1 MWCSIKTCSIK
12 VNTKIQKHH
21 FLQQDNANNMDIC
34 GPNWNE
40 GKNSA
45 NHFDNYQYFY
55 SGNLLKE
62 SPPPPSQ
69 YMPSVYSRRDDYGQ
83 SKMVMSETPKQSVK
97 HQCMSEDDEKKFV
110 MQKNGNYS
118 LTLSKYKNIVLS
130 VFKGNVYSH
139 FWDNKNKKHVSLNC
153 DELACILLNKTA
165 TEAIVEQL
173 LMVNVEKRYCTYPF
187 EMQKNG
193 ACALNLSEDKNMV
206 LSLFKGNIYCHIW
219 NNKNKKHVSL
229 NHDELMC
236 LLSNKKDIDYI
247 TELLS
252 QHTNQ

>member
-69 YMPSVYSRRDDYGQ
+69 YIPSVYSRRDDYGQ
-83 SKMVMSETPKQSVK
+83 SKMDHVLKPQSSLK
-97 HQCMSEDDEKKFV
+97 ASNACLKMMQKKFV

-139 FWDNKNKKHVSLNC
+139 FWDNKNKKHVSLNL
-153 DELACILLNKTA
+153 DELACMLTNKA
-165 TEAIVEQL
+165 VTEDIV
-173 LMVNVEKRYCTYPF
+173 RSSY
-187 EMQKNG
+187 
-193 ACALNLSEDKNMV
+193 S
-206 LSLFKGNIYCHIW
+206 
-219 NNKNKKHVSL
+219 
-229 NHDELMC
+229 
-236 LLSNKKDIDYI
+236 
-247 TELLS
+247 
-252 QHTNQ
+252 